1 MLWHKAWL
9 ETRGRFFGGLA
20 LSLIV
25 GFGVIYDFRATERL
39 LPLVRNMDP
48 SALDTSGPIGGA
60 IKESIA
66 AQQTFRG
73 FVWWQWYRQN
83 LTYLVVIFGALLG
96 AGGLLAK
103 SGGATLFT
111 LSLPVSRNRLIGT
124 RAAIGLAELLA
135 IAIVPSLV
143 LPLLAPSIGQ
153 SYSVIDVV
161 VHGACMFIVGSV
173 FFSLAALLSNDYA
186 DTWRPVLIA
195 CIVAAVLGM
204 LEYIPAIA
212 PYGIF
217 HTMNGETYYR
227 HAGLP
232 WIGLLVSAGISR
244 RAVAHGGGQ
253 PRTSRFLNMHT
264 RPPIGGRKGAHHAP
278 HTAHHARRVSTRRSS
293 SGACAIR

>member
-9 ETRGRFFGGLA
+9 ETRGRFLAGLA
-20 LSLIV
+20 ISVIV
-25 GFGVIYDFRATERL
+25 GFGIIYDFRATERL

-48 SALDTSGPIGGA
+48 GAADTSGPIGAA
-60 IKESIA
+60 IKEGIA

-96 AGGLLAK
+96 AGGLLAR

-124 RAAIGLAELLA
+124 RAVIGLAELLA
-135 IAIVPSLV
+135 IAMVPSLV

-186 DTWRPVLIA
+186 DLWRPVLVA
-195 CIVAAVLGM
+195 CVVAAALGM
-204 LEYIPAIA
+204 LEYIPAIS

-217 HTMNGETYYR
+217 HVMNGETFYR
-227 HAGLP
+227 HAGVP
-232 WIGLLVSAGISR
+232 WIGLLISAGISAALLR
-244 RAVAHGGGQ
+244 TAAVNLAH
-253 PRTSRFLNMHT
+253 RDF
-264 RPPIGGRKGAHHAP
+264 
-278 HTAHHARRVSTRRSS
+278 
-293 SGACAIR
+293 

>member
-9 ETRGRFFGGLA
+9 ETRTRFLLGLA
-20 LSLIV
+20 LSLLV

-39 LPLVRNMDP
+39 LPMVRNMDP
-48 SALDTSGPIGGA
+48 AMLDTTGPLGAA

-103 SGGATLFT
+103 SAGATLFT
-111 LSLPVSRNRLIGT
+111 LSLPVSRNRLFGT

-135 IAIVPSLV
+135 LAIVPSLV

-153 SYSVIDVV
+153 SYSVMDVL
-161 VHGACMFIVGSV
+161 VHGLCMFVVGSV
-173 FFSLAALLSNDYA
+173 FFSLAALLSNDYS
-186 DTWRPVLIA
+186 DMWRPVLIA
-195 CIVAAVLGM
+195 CIVAAALGM
-204 LEYIPAIA
+204 LEYVPAIA

-217 HTMNGETYYR
+217 HVMNGETYYR

-232 WIGLLVSAGISR
+232 WIGLLASAGIT
-244 RAVAHGGGQ
+244 VALL
-253 PRTSRFLNMHT
+253 RTASVNLAQRDF
-264 RPPIGGRKGAHHAP
+264 
-278 HTAHHARRVSTRRSS
+278 
-293 SGACAIR
+293 

>member
-9 ETRGRFFGGLA
+9 ETRGRFLGGLA
-20 LSLIV
+20 ISLIV

-48 SALDTSGPIGGA
+48 ASLDTTGPIGAA

-135 IAIVPSLV
+135 IAVVPSLV

-153 SYSVIDVV
+153 SYSVNDVV
-161 VHGACMFIVGSV
+161 IHGVCMFIVGSV

-186 DTWRPVLIA
+186 DMWRPVLIA

-204 LEYIPAIA
+204 LEYIPAVA

-217 HTMNGETYYR
+217 QIMNGETYYR
-227 HAGLP
+227 QAGLP
-232 WIGLLVSAGISR
+232 WIGLLVSAGISAALLR
-244 RAVAHGGGQ
+244 TAAVNLAH
-253 PRTSRFLNMHT
+253 RDF
-264 RPPIGGRKGAHHAP
+264 
-278 HTAHHARRVSTRRSS
+278 
-293 SGACAIR
+293 

>member
-9 ETRGRFFGGLA
+9 ETRGRFLGGLA

-39 LPLVRNMDP
+39 LPLIRTMDP
-48 SALDTSGPIGGA
+48 AALDTSGPIGGA
-60 IKESIA
+60 LKESIA
-66 AQQTFRG
+66 AQQSFRG

-83 LTYLVVIFGALLG
+83 LTYLVVIFAALLG

-111 LSLPVSRNRLIGT
+111 LSLPVTRNRLLGT

-135 IAIVPSLV
+135 LAVVPSLV

-153 SYSVIDVV
+153 SYSVTDVL
-161 VHGACMFIVGSV
+161 VHGLCMFVVGSV
-173 FFSLAALLSNDYA
+173 FFSLAALLSNDYT

-204 LEYIPAIA
+204 LEYVPAIA

-217 HTMNGETYYR
+217 HVMNGETYYR

-232 WIGLLVSAGISR
+232 WIGLLVSGGITVTLLR
-244 RAVAHGGGQ
+244 TAAVNLAQ
-253 PRTSRFLNMHT
+253 RDF
-264 RPPIGGRKGAHHAP
+264 
-278 HTAHHARRVSTRRSS
+278 
-293 SGACAIR
+293 

>member
-9 ETRGRFFGGLA
+9 ETRGRFLGGLA

-39 LPLVRNMDP
+39 VPIIRNIDP
-48 SALDTSGPIGGA
+48 SVLDTSGLVGGA
-60 IKESIA
+60 LKESIA

-111 LSLPVSRNRLIGT
+111 LSLPVSRNRVLGT

-135 IAIVPSLV
+135 LAIVPSLV
-143 LPLLAPSIGQ
+143 LPVLAPSIGQ
-153 SYSVIDVV
+153 SYSVTDVL
-161 VHGACMFIVGSV
+161 VHGLCMFVVGSV
-173 FFSLAALLSNDYA
+173 FFSLAALLSNEYA
-186 DTWRPVLIA
+186 DLWRPVLIA

-204 LEYIPAIA
+204 IEYVPAIA

-217 HTMNGETYYR
+217 HVMNGETYYR
-227 HAGLP
+227 NAGLP
-232 WIGLLVSAGISR
+232 WIGLLVSAGITVALLR
-244 RAVAHGGGQ
+244 TAAVTLAQ
-253 PRTSRFLNMHT
+253 RDF
-264 RPPIGGRKGAHHAP
+264 
-278 HTAHHARRVSTRRSS
+278 
-293 SGACAIR
+293 

>member
-9 ETRGRFFGGLA
+9 ETRGRFLGGLA

-48 SALDTSGPIGGA
+48 AALDTSGPLGAA
-60 IKESIA
+60 IKESLE

-111 LSLPVSRNRLIGT
+111 LSLPVSRNRLLGT
-124 RAAIGLAELLA
+124 RAVIGLAELLA

-153 SYSVIDVV
+153 SYSVIDVLA
-161 VHGACMFIVGSV
+161 HGVCLFIVGSV
-173 FFSLAALLSNDYA
+173 FFGLAALLSNDYT
-186 DTWRPVLIA
+186 DLWRPVLIA
-195 CIVAAVLGM
+195 CIVAAALGM
-204 LEYIPAIA
+204 LEYVPAIA

-217 HTMNGETYYR
+217 HVMNGETYYR
-227 HAGLP
+227 HASLP
-232 WIGLLVSAGISR
+232 WIGLLVSAGITAALLR
-244 RAVAHGGGQ
+244 TAAVNLAH
-253 PRTSRFLNMHT
+253 RDF
-264 RPPIGGRKGAHHAP
+264 
-278 HTAHHARRVSTRRSS
+278 
-293 SGACAIR
+293 

>member
-9 ETRGRFFGGLA
+9 ETRGRFLAGLA

-25 GFGVIYDFRATERL
+25 GFGVIYDYRATERL
-39 LPLVRNMDP
+39 IPLIRSTDP
-48 SALDTSGPIGGA
+48 AALDTSGLVGA
-60 IKESIA
+60 ALKESIA

-96 AGGLLAK
+96 AGGLLAR

-111 LSLPVSRNRLIGT
+111 LSLPVSRTRLIGT
-124 RAAIGLAELLA
+124 RAAIGLAELLLL
-135 IAIVPSLV
+135 AIVPSLV
-143 LPLLAPSIGQ
+143 LPLLAPSVGQ
-153 SYSVIDVV
+153 TYSVIDVL

-186 DTWRPVLIA
+186 DTWPPVLIA

-204 LEYIPAIA
+204 LEYVPAIA

-217 HTMNGETYYR
+217 HVMNGETYYR
-227 HAGLP
+227 QASLP
-232 WIGLLVSAGISR
+232 WIGLLISAGITLALLR
-244 RAVAHGGGQ
+244 TAAVNLAH
-253 PRTSRFLNMHT
+253 RDF
-264 RPPIGGRKGAHHAP
+264 
-278 HTAHHARRVSTRRSS
+278 
-293 SGACAIR
+293 

>member
-9 ETRGRFFGGLA
+9 ETRGRFLGGLA

-39 LPLVRNMDP
+39 LPLIRTMDP
-48 SALDTSGPIGGA
+48 AALDTSGPIGGA
-60 IKESIA
+60 LKESIA
-66 AQQTFRG
+66 AQQSFRG

-96 AGGLLAK
+96 AGGLLAN

-111 LSLPVSRNRLIGT
+111 LSLPVTRNRLLGT

-135 IAIVPSLV
+135 LAVVPSLV

-153 SYSVIDVV
+153 SYSVTDVL
-161 VHGACMFIVGSV
+161 VHGLCMFVVGSV

-186 DTWRPVLIA
+186 DMWRPVLIV
-195 CIVAAVLGM
+195 CIAAGMLGM
-204 LEYIPAIA
+204 LEYVPAIA

-217 HTMNGETYYR
+217 HVMNGETYYR

-232 WIGLLVSAGISR
+232 WIGLLVSAGITVALLR
-244 RAVAHGGGQ
+244 TAAVTLAQ
-253 PRTSRFLNMHT
+253 RDF
-264 RPPIGGRKGAHHAP
+264 
-278 HTAHHARRVSTRRSS
+278 
-293 SGACAIR
+293 

>member
-9 ETRGRFFGGLA
+9 ETRGRFLGGLA
-20 LSLIV
+20 LSVIV

-48 SALDTSGPIGGA
+48 SVLDTSGPLGAA
-60 IKESIA
+60 IKESID
-66 AQQTFRG
+66 AQQSFRG

-124 RAAIGLAELLA
+124 RAALGLTELLA
-135 IAIVPSLV
+135 LSIVPSLV

-153 SYSVIDVV
+153 SYSVIDVLA
-161 VHGACMFIVGSV
+161 HGICMFIVGSV

-204 LEYIPAIA
+204 LEYVPAIA

-217 HTMNGETYYR
+217 HVMNGETYYR

-232 WIGLLVSAGISR
+232 WIGLLVSASITAALLR
-244 RAVAHGGGQ
+244 TAAVNLAH
-253 PRTSRFLNMHT
+253 RDF
-264 RPPIGGRKGAHHAP
+264 
-278 HTAHHARRVSTRRSS
+278 
-293 SGACAIR
+293 

>member
-9 ETRGRFFGGLA
+9 ETRGRFLGGLA

-39 LPLVRNMDP
+39 VPIIRNIDP
-48 SALDTSGPIGGA
+48 SVLDTSGLVGGA
-60 IKESIA
+60 LKESIA

-111 LSLPVSRNRLIGT
+111 LSLPVSRNRLLGT
-124 RAAIGLAELLA
+124 RAAVGLAELLA
-135 IAIVPSLV
+135 LAIVPSLV

-153 SYSVIDVV
+153 SYSVTDVL
-161 VHGACMFIVGSV
+161 VHGLCMFVVGSV
-173 FFSLAALLSNDYA
+173 FFSFTALLSNDYT
-186 DTWRPVLIA
+186 DMWRPVLIA

-204 LEYIPAIA
+204 LEYVPAIA

-217 HTMNGETYYR
+217 HVMNGETYYR
-227 HAGLP
+227 NAGLP
-232 WIGLLVSAGISR
+232 WIGLLVSAGITVALLR
-244 RAVAHGGGQ
+244 TAAVNLAQ
-253 PRTSRFLNMHT
+253 RDF
-264 RPPIGGRKGAHHAP
+264 
-278 HTAHHARRVSTRRSS
+278 
-293 SGACAIR
+293 

>member
-9 ETRGRFFGGLA
+9 ETRTRFLLGLA
-20 LSLIV
+20 LSVIV

-39 LPLVRNMDP
+39 LPLVRNMD
-48 SALDTSGPIGGA
+48 SASLDTTGPIGAA

-124 RAAIGLAELLA
+124 RAVIGLAELLA
-135 IAIVPSLV
+135 IAIVPSFV
-143 LPLLAPSIGQ
+143 LPLLAPTIGQ
-153 SYSVIDVV
+153 SYSVIDVL

-173 FFSLAALLSNDYA
+173 FFSLAALLSNDFG
-186 DTWRPVLIA
+186 DLWRPVLIA

-217 HTMNGETYYR
+217 HVMNGETFYR
-227 HAGLP
+227 HAGVP
-232 WIGLLVSAGISR
+232 WIGLLISAGIS
-244 RAVAHGGGQ
+244 AALL
-253 PRTSRFLNMHT
+253 RT
-264 RPPIGGRKGAHHAP
+264 A
-278 HTAHHARRVSTRRSS
+278 
-293 SGACAIR
+293 AINLAYRDF

>member
-9 ETRGRFFGGLA
+9 ETRGRFLAGLA
-20 LSLIV
+20 ISVIV

-48 SALDTSGPIGGA
+48 GSLDTTGPIGAA
-60 IKESIA
+60 IKEGIA

-96 AGGLLAK
+96 AGGLLAR

-124 RAAIGLAELLA
+124 RAVIGLAELLA

-153 SYSVIDVV
+153 SYSVIDVM
-161 VHGACMFIVGSV
+161 VHGAFMFIVGSV

-186 DTWRPVLIA
+186 DMWRPVLIA
-195 CIVAAVLGM
+195 CIVAAALGM
-204 LEYIPAIA
+204 LEYVPAIS

-217 HTMNGETYYR
+217 HVMNGETYYR
-227 HAGLP
+227 HAGVP
-232 WIGLLVSAGISR
+232 WIGLLISIGISAALLR
-244 RAVAHGGGQ
+244 TAAVTLAH
-253 PRTSRFLNMHT
+253 RDF
-264 RPPIGGRKGAHHAP
+264 
-278 HTAHHARRVSTRRSS
+278 
-293 SGACAIR
+293 

>member
-1 MLWHKAWL
+1 M
-9 ETRGRFFGGLA
+9 
-20 LSLIV
+20 
-25 GFGVIYDFRATERL
+25 
-39 LPLVRNMDP
+39 VRNMDP
-48 SALDTSGPIGGA
+48 STLDTSGPIGA
-60 IKESIA
+60 ALKESIA

-96 AGGLLAK
+96 AGGLLAR

-135 IAIVPSLV
+135 LAIVPSLV

-153 SYSVIDVV
+153 SYSVIDVL

-195 CIVAAVLGM
+195 CIVAACTGM
-204 LEYIPAIA
+204 LEYVPAIA

-217 HTMNGETYYR
+217 HVMNGETYYR
-227 HAGLP
+227 QAGLP
-232 WIGLLVSAGISR
+232 WIGLLISAGITVALLR
-244 RAVAHGGGQ
+244 TAAVNLAQ
-253 PRTSRFLNMHT
+253 RDF
-264 RPPIGGRKGAHHAP
+264 
-278 HTAHHARRVSTRRSS
+278 
-293 SGACAIR
+293 

>member
-48 SALDTSGPIGGA
+48 QRSTRTGPIGGA
-60 IKESIA
+60 IKEAIA

-111 LSLPVSRNRLIGT
+111 LSLPVSRTRLIGT

-135 IAIVPSLV
+135 IAVVPSLV

-173 FFSLAALLSNDYA
+173 FFALPPCCRMTTPTCGGRCSSRA
-186 DTWRPVLIA
+186 
-195 CIVAAVLGM
+195 
-204 LEYIPAIA
+204 
-212 PYGIF
+212 
-217 HTMNGETYYR
+217 
-227 HAGLP
+227 
-232 WIGLLVSAGISR
+232 SSR
-244 RAVAHGGGQ
+244 RCSGCSS
-253 PRTSRFLNMHT
+253 TSRRL
-264 RPPIGGRKGAHHAP
+264 RP
-278 HTAHHARRVSTRRSS
+278 TASFTP
-293 SGACAIR
+293 

>member
-9 ETRGRFFGGLA
+9 ETRGRFLAGLA

-48 SALDTSGPIGGA
+48 AALDTSGPLGAA
-60 IKESIA
+60 IKESLD

-103 SGGATLFT
+103 SGAATLFT
-111 LSLPVSRNRLIGT
+111 LSLPVSRNRLLGT
-124 RAAIGLAELLA
+124 RAAIGLAELLVL
-135 IAIVPSLV
+135 AIVPSLV

-153 SYSVIDVV
+153 SYSVIDVLA
-161 VHGACMFIVGSV
+161 HGICMFIVGSV
-173 FFSLAALLSNDYA
+173 FFSLAAMLSNDYA
-186 DTWRPVLIA
+186 DLWRPVLIA
-195 CIVAAVLGM
+195 CFVAAALGM
-204 LEYIPAIA
+204 LEYVPAIA

-217 HTMNGETYYR
+217 HVMNGETYYR

-232 WIGLLVSAGISR
+232 WIGLLVSAGITAALLR
-244 RAVAHGGGQ
+244 TAAVNLAH
-253 PRTSRFLNMHT
+253 RDF
-264 RPPIGGRKGAHHAP
+264 
-278 HTAHHARRVSTRRSS
+278 
-293 SGACAIR
+293 

>member
-9 ETRGRFFGGLA
+9 ETRTRFLLGLA

-39 LPLVRNMDP
+39 LPLLRNMDP
-48 SALDTSGPIGGA
+48 GMLDTSGPIGGA

-111 LSLPVSRNRLIGT
+111 LSLPVSRNRLLGT

-135 IAIVPSLV
+135 LAIVPSLV
-143 LPLLAPSIGQ
+143 LPLLAPSIGH
-153 SYSVIDVV
+153 SYSVTDVL
-161 VHGACMFIVGSV
+161 VHGLCMFVVGSV
-173 FFSLAALLSNDYA
+173 FFSLAALLSNDYT
-186 DTWRPVLIA
+186 DMWRPVLIA

-204 LEYIPAIA
+204 IEYVPAIA

-217 HTMNGETYYR
+217 HVMNGETYYR
-227 HAGLP
+227 NAGLP
-232 WIGLLVSAGISR
+232 WIGLLVSAGITVALLR
-244 RAVAHGGGQ
+244 TAAVNLAQ
-253 PRTSRFLNMHT
+253 RDF
-264 RPPIGGRKGAHHAP
+264 
-278 HTAHHARRVSTRRSS
+278 
-293 SGACAIR
+293 